1 MFLSHHFSV
10 VGMAQDFV
18 GSNNVNLLVP
28 SGQFGTRLIGGS
40 DAASARYIFTY
51 PSPITRMIFPE
62 ADEVLLSYCEDDGQR
77 IEPTFFCPI
86 IPMLL
91 VNGCQGIGTGWS
103 STIPPFHPVDVLDY
117 IRAKLDNESK
127 LPEIRPFARG
137 FKGTIEKR
145 SSEDGFTTI
154 GRARKVNKS
163 TIVIDELPLRCWT
176 SNYKSFLVD
185 LQQKG
190 VISNFFE
197 GHTTT
202 KVSFTITVKPSQMMK
217 LESTGF
223 ESAFKLQT
231 SLLTSNMHAFDSHN
245 IIRKYETPEEIAD
258 DFFAIRMKLYE
269 DRKSVMESEMQYMAL
284 LARNKAKFIQAVTAN
299 DIDLLGGRKSKQET
313 IQKLEQL
320 GFSTSTYLKS
330 VRNDNEPFRRNKQL
344 REAVDDGS
352 TETSTDDSNTEGALN
367 EYDYLLNMPLSS
379 LTAEKVLALQEEA
392 VVKDKELEIT
402 RATTPSDLWRQ
413 DLDKL
418 EPLLRSLIES

>member
-1 MFLSHHFSV
+1 MVMLRQRQVSCCTFSTIFLHTRILRVVLFCAV

-51 PSPITRMIFPE
+51 PSPITRLIFPE
-62 ADEVLLSYCEDDGQR
+62 VDEVLLSYCEDDGQR

-117 IRAKLDNESK
+117 IRAKLDNK
-127 LPEIRPFARG
+127 TRLPEIRPFARG
-137 FKGTIEKR
+137 FTGKIEKR
-145 SSEDGFTTI
+145 SSDDGFTTI
-154 GRARKVNKS
+154 GRATKINKS
-163 TIVIDELPLRCWT
+163 TILIDELPLRCWT

-202 KVSFTITVKPSQMMK
+202 KVSFTITVKTSQMMK
-217 LESTGF
+217 LERTGF

-231 SLLTSNMHAFDSHN
+231 SLLTSNMHAFDSHS
-245 IIRKYETPEEIAD
+245 IIRKYHSPEEIA
-258 DFFAIRMKLYE
+258 E
-269 DRKSVMESEMQYMAL
+269 
-284 LARNKAKFIQAVTAN
+284 
-299 DIDLLGGRKSKQET
+299 
-313 IQKLEQL
+313 
-320 GFSTSTYLKS
+320 
-330 VRNDNEPFRRNKQL
+330 
-344 REAVDDGS
+344 
-352 TETSTDDSNTEGALN
+352 
-367 EYDYLLNMPLSS
+367 
-379 LTAEKVLALQEEA
+379 
-392 VVKDKELEIT
+392 
-402 RATTPSDLWRQ
+402 
-413 DLDKL
+413 
-418 EPLLRSLIES
+418 